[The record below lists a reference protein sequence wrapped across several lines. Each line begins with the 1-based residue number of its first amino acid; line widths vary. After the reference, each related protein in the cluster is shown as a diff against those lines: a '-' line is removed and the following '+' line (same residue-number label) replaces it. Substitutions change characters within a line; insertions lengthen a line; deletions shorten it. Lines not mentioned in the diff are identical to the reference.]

1 NPAPAPGSPKPHGLR
16 DSPATA
22 ARLVHVAPG
31 PNRTL
36 RIPEKEKIAM
46 SRTRSR
52 TVRPRFDVLEDRTL
66 LSVSASISAGTLTV
80 TGTGA
85 PEHVKLNDDGAGSV
99 SVKGTGLSTQNFN
112 GVDKIVIN
120 MNGGEDKVTYNLNG
134 ALSTARTINP
144 NLGDK
149 DDTFTAN
156 INGDLNAN
164 LTIDATGGGGDD
176 VMTINSDNV
185 NVAKGVTFEADM
197 DGKGGKDTITTNYS
211 GVLDGTLDLLNKGG
225 DKKDTLK
232 MILTALDGSTGK
244 VGKNGD
250 ATAVEG
256 NGAGDNLRLEG
267 RGPAGVQVFAEARG
281 NGGKDT
287 CHRTANVTSSSV
299 KTDFVV
305 V

>member
-1 NPAPAPGSPKPHGLR
+1 
-16 DSPATA
+16 
-22 ARLVHVAPG
+22 
-31 PNRTL
+31 
-36 RIPEKEKIAM
+36 M

-80 TGTGA
+80 TGTSD

-120 MNGGEDKVTYNLNG
+120 MRGGEDKVTYNLNG

-144 NLGDK
+144 DLGDG
-149 DDTFTAN
+149 DNTFTAN
-156 INGDLNAN
+156 IKADLNAD
-164 LTIDATGGGGDD
+164 LTIDATGGGDDD

-185 NVAKGVTFEADM
+185 NVAKGVTFKADM

-232 MILTALDGSTGK
+232 MVLTALDGSTGK

-256 NGAGDNLRLEG
+256 NGAGDNLRLEV
-267 RGPAGVQVFAEARG
+267 RVPAGVQVFAEARG

-299 KTDFVV
+299 NTDFVV

>member
-1 NPAPAPGSPKPHGLR
+1 
-16 DSPATA
+16 
-22 ARLVHVAPG
+22 
-31 PNRTL
+31 
-36 RIPEKEKIAM
+36 M
-46 SRTRSR
+46 SRTSSR
-52 TVRPRFDVLEDRTL
+52 TVRPRFDVLEDRSL

-80 TGTGA
+80 TGTSA
-85 PEHVKLNDDGAGSV
+85 AETVKLNDDGAGGV
-99 SVKGTGLSTQNFN
+99 SVKGTGLGTQNFS
-112 GVDKIVIN
+112 GVDAIVIN
-120 MNGGEDKVTYNLNG
+120 MKRGKDKVTYNLND
-134 ALSTARTINP
+134 ALSTARTITP
-144 NLGDK
+144 DLGNG

-156 INGDLNAN
+156 IKADLNAN
-164 LTIDATGGGGDD
+164 LTIDATGGSGDD

-197 DGKGGKDTITTNYS
+197 DGNSGKDTITTNYS
-211 GVLDGTLDLLNKGG
+211 GVLDGTLDLLHKGG
-225 DKKDTLK
+225 DGKDKLK
-232 MILTALDGSTGK
+232 MFLTALDGSTGK

-256 NGAGDNLRLEG
+256 NGGDDNLRLEV
-267 RGPAGVQVFAEARG
+267 RVPAGVEVFAEARG

>member
-1 NPAPAPGSPKPHGLR
+1 
-16 DSPATA
+16 
-22 ARLVHVAPG
+22 
-31 PNRTL
+31 
-36 RIPEKEKIAM
+36 M
-46 SRTRSR
+46 SRTPSR
-52 TVRPRFDVLEDRTL
+52 TFRPRFDVLEDRTL
-66 LSVSASISAGTLTV
+66 LSVSASISGGTLTV
-80 TGTGA
+80 TGTSD

-112 GVDKIVIN
+112 GVDTIDIK
-120 MNGGEDKVTYNLNG
+120 MKGKKDKVTYNLNG
-134 ALSTARTINP
+134 ALSTARTIKP
-144 NLGDK
+144 DLGDGI
-149 DDTFTAN
+149 DTFTAN

-176 VMTINSDNV
+176 VMTINSNNV

-197 DGKGGKDTITTNYS
+197 DGQGDKDKITTNYS

-225 DKKDTLK
+225 DRKDNLK
-232 MILTALDGSTGK
+232 MFITALDGSTGK

-256 NGAGDNLRLEG
+256 NGNDDKLRLEV
-267 RGPAGVQVFAEARG
+267 RVPAGVEVFAEARG